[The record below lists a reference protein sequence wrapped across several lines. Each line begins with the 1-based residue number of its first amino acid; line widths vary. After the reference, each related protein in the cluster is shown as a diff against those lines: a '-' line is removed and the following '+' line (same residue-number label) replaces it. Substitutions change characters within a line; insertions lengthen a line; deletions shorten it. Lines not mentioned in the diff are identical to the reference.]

1 MNRWEERSVY
11 HGERWSRRL
20 GKANSESWI
29 SAWRMAVAM
38 AGRYYAKR
46 IHRCFDGLLCEQVSH
61 GLREGKLAA
70 FAR

>member
-1 MNRWEERSVY
+1 
-11 HGERWSRRL
+11 
-20 GKANSESWI
+20 
-29 SAWRMAVAM
+29 M